1 MKHIVFDIETVPQ
14 DSTKL
19 LALAPEFTAAA
30 NLKDPEKIAAAIA
43 KKRADCAPSSL
54 PASQRTTSR

>member
-14 DSTKL
+14 DEARL

-30 NLKDPEKIAAAIA
+30 NLKDPRRSR
-43 KKRADCAPSSL
+43 RASPRSAL
-54 PASQRTTSR
+54 ITSPMPR